1 MKDYWQ
7 ECINLAKKAASK
19 EEVPVG
25 AIIVK
30 NAKIIAKSYNKR
42 EKNHDILGHA
52 EILAIK
58 KASKRLK
65 TWKLDNCELYV
76 TLKPCS
82 MCEEIIKQSR
92 LQKVH
97 FLVEKPTNKHEYAKT
112 AFIKEEN
119 EDLSTIYMQ
128 ILSDF
133 FKKMR

>member
-25 AIIVK
+25 AIIAE
-30 NAKIIAKSYNKR
+30 NGKIIAKSYNKR
-42 EKNHDILGHA
+42 ELNHDILGHA

-58 KASKRLK
+58 KAAKRLK
-65 TWKLDNCELYV
+65 TWKLDNCDLYV

-92 LQKVH
+92 IKNVH
-97 FLVEKPTNKHEYAKT
+97 YLLEKAANKHEYAKT
-112 AFIKEEN
+112 TFIKDEN
-119 EDLSTIYMQ
+119 EDLNSIYMQ